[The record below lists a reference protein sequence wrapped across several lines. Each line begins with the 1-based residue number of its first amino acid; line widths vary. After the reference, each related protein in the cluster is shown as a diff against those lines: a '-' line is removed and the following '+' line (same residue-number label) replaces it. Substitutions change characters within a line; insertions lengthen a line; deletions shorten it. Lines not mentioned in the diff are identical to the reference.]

1 MTSIPKKI
9 FRCDH
14 CLKVYRRKR
23 EYELHQ
29 GMCELLGLTK
39 TERDLEAEKEQDCL
53 TMSEMSNMIKVLV
66 KQQTALKKEV
76 SVLQKA
82 LSGMKQKVDVSEY
95 LQINCKPDICLK
107 EWIQRCL
114 VFSQDDFN
122 DLYEKKLDDVLE
134 SMLLRNIHSLDN
146 VPIRSFSNNASSC
159 YCFIDGTWRKM
170 NDNDWHSMIGSLQTS
185 LLNKLND
192 MTETNANR
200 FNDDN
205 FSIKY
210 SSCVQKTMDCMQKL
224 HTRLRVSLNKHVKMR
239 LNNVTKFEYTFN

>member
-1 MTSIPKKI
+1 
-9 FRCDH
+9 
-14 CLKVYRRKR
+14 
-23 EYELHQ
+23 
-29 GMCELLGLTK
+29 MCELLGMTK
-39 TERDLEAEKEQDCL
+39 TERELEAEKEQDCL

-76 SVLQKA
+76 SMLQKA

-95 LQINCKPDICLK
+95 LQKNYKPDVELN
-107 EWIQRCL
+107 EWSQRCL
-114 VFSQDDFN
+114 VFTLEDFN

-134 SMLLRNIHSLDN
+134 GMLLRNILSLDN
-146 VPIRSFSNNASSC
+146 VPIRSFSNNAASS
-159 YCFIDGTWRKM
+159 YCFTDGAWRKM

-185 LLNKLND
+185 LLSRLND
-192 MTETNANR
+192 MTESNANR
-200 FNDDN
+200 LNDDN

-224 HTRLRVSLNKHVKMR
+224 QTRLRVSLNKHVKMR